1 MKDYLVKAIAYNNQV
16 RAYAAITTEAVG
28 EAKRRH
34 HTLPTASV
42 ALGRSMTAGVILGAM
57 LQGEEKISIK
67 INGGGPIGTIL
78 VDANTKGEVRGYVT
92 NPQTHFDL
100 NDQGK
105 LRCKKSSWN
114 RWNAYRIKGY
124 RLTTALCWICSA
136 CIR

>member
-1 MKDYLVKAIAYNNQV
+1 MQ
-16 RAYAAITTEAVG
+16 RAQQKAVG

-34 HTLPTASV
+34 QTLPTASA

-57 LQGEEKISIK
+57 LKGEEKITIK

-105 LRCKKSSWN
+105 LRCEKSSWN
-114 RWNAYRIKGY
+114 GWNANCIKRY
-124 RLTTALCWICSA
+124 RLTTALCWICSP